1 MPIVVT
7 PTRIPEVKLIEPA
20 VYTDARGSFMESFNA
35 REFAELVAA
44 DVVFLQDN
52 ISESRKGVVRG
63 LHYQLPPFAQAK
75 LVRCIA
81 GAIFDV
87 AVDVRRNSPTLG
99 QWVGVELSAMNKK
112 SLWIPEGF
120 AHGFAVLG
128 ESASVLYKHTALWH
142 PECEAAICWND
153 PTLAIAWPMDK
164 IGAPIVSDKDAK
176 ACDWAHARLFE

>member
-7 PTRIPEVKLIEPA
+7 PTSLPDVKIVEPS

-35 REFAELVAA
+35 KDFAESVCS

-52 ISESRKGVVRG
+52 ISRSQAGVVRG

-81 GAIFDV
+81 GAVFDV
-87 AVDVRRNSPTLG
+87 AVDLRRSSATLG
-99 QWVGVELSAMNKK
+99 KWVGVKLSEDNAR

-128 ESASVLYKHTALWH
+128 ESATVLYKHTALWH
-142 PECEAAICWND
+142 PEYEASIRWDD
-153 PTLAIAWPMDK
+153 PALNIAWPIEDFSQ
-164 IGAPIVSDKDAK
+164 AIVSAKDAQ
-176 ACDWAHARLFE
+176 APGWDNAVLFD